1 MVELRNVSLFFAANR
16 DYLLRDI
23 SWRIEDNENWILFG
37 RNGSGKTKLLEII
50 AGYRYP
56 SEGEVIR
63 FGNSTGFDMREVRKR
78 IGYMSSTL
86 KDAIPAGE
94 RVIDVVLSG
103 LHASVGLYVEPD
115 DNDRRYA
122 RDLLASMG
130 IGERAYDSFGVFSD
144 GEKQRVIM
152 LRAFINQP
160 DLLIF
165 DEPAMS
171 LDLSSREDLL
181 AAIEKLSSF
190 KRVSL
195 IYVTHHVEEIT
206 PLFNKVFI
214 IDGGICYYCGDID
227 GGINDEML
235 SGIFGREIKV
245 TRSKGRYYS
254 MID

>member
-1 MVELRNVSLFFAANR
+1 MVELKNVSLFLTGDR

-23 SWRIEDNENWILFG
+23 SWQIEDNENWILFG

-63 FGNSTGFDMREVRKR
+63 FGNRAGFDMREMRKR
-78 IGYMSSTL
+78 IGYMSSSL
-86 KDAIPAGE
+86 KETIPAGE
-94 RVIDVVLSG
+94 KIIDIVLSG
-103 LHASVGLYVEPD
+103 LHASVGLYIEPD
-115 DNDRRYA
+115 DRERRYA
-122 RDLLASMG
+122 KDLLASVGMV
-130 IGERAYDSFGVFSD
+130 ERAYDNFKALSD

-181 AAIEKLSSF
+181 LAIEKLSAY

-206 PLFNKVFI
+206 PLFTKIFI
-214 IDGGICYYCGDID
+214 LDEGRCNYCGGIDE
-227 GGINDEML
+227 GINDRVL
-235 SGIFGREIKV
+235 SGIFGREIRV
-245 TRSKGRYYS
+245 TKLNGRYYS
-254 MID
+254 MIG

>member
-1 MVELRNVSLFFAANR
+1 MVELKNVSLFFAGNR

-23 SWRIEDNENWILFG
+23 SWRIEDNEKWILFG

-63 FGNSTGFDMREVRKR
+63 FGNRIGFDMREMRKR
-78 IGYMSSTL
+78 IGYMGSAL
-86 KDAIPAGE
+86 KDTIPAGE
-94 RVIDVVLSG
+94 KIIDVVLSG

-115 DNDRRYA
+115 ANEKRYA
-122 RDLLASMG
+122 MDLLASMG
-130 IGERAYDSFGVFSD
+130 MEERASDNFKVLSD

-152 LRAFINQP
+152 LRAFVNQP

-181 AAIEKLSSF
+181 TAIEKLSAF

-206 PLFNKVFI
+206 PLFSKIFI
-214 IDGGICYYCGDID
+214 IDGGRCYYSGDID
-227 GGINDEML
+227 DGIDDMML

-245 TRSKGRYYS
+245 TKSNGRYYS
-254 MID
+254 MIG

>member
-1 MVELRNVSLFFAANR
+1 MVELKNVSLFLAGDRN
-16 DYLLRDI
+16 YLLRDI

-63 FGNSTGFDMREVRKR
+63 FGNHTGFDMRVMRKR
-78 IGYMSSTL
+78 IGYMSSAL
-86 KDAIPAGE
+86 KDTIPAGE
-94 RVIDVVLSG
+94 PIIDVVLSG
-103 LHASVGLYVEPD
+103 LHASVGLYAEPD
-115 DNDRRYA
+115 DKERRYA
-122 RDLLASMG
+122 RELLAT
-130 IGERAYDSFGVFSD
+130 IGMEKRASDSFKALSD

-181 AAIEKLSSF
+181 LAIEKLSAY

-206 PLFNKVFI
+206 PLFNKIFI
-214 IDGGICYYCGDID
+214 IDGGRCYYSGDID
-227 GGINDEML
+227 DGINDRVL
-235 SGIFGREIKV
+235 SGIFGREIRVTKV
-245 TRSKGRYYS
+245 NGRYYS
-254 MID
+254 MIG

>member
-1 MVELRNVSLFFAANR
+1 MVELKNVSLFFAANR

-63 FGNSTGFDMREVRKR
+63 FGNSAGFDMREVRKR

-103 LHASVGLYVEPD
+103 LHASVGLYVEPND
-115 DNDRRYA
+115 ADRRHA

-130 IGERAYDSFGVFSD
+130 MEERAYDSFGVFSD

-181 AAIEKLSSF
+181 LAIEKLSAF

-206 PLFNKVFI
+206 PLFNRVFI
-214 IDGGICYYCGDID
+214 IDGGRCRYCGDID
-227 GGINDEML
+227 DGINDEML
-235 SGIFGREIKV
+235 SGIFGRKIRV

-254 MID
+254 MIG